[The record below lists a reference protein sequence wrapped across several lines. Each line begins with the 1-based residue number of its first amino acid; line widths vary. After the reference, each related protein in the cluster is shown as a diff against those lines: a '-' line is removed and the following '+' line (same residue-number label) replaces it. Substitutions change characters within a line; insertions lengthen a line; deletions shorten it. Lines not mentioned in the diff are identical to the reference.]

1 MKNNKKNYISNE
13 NKLKKT
19 NTCISQSMKNI
30 FLNTN
35 YLDKDKKKNINK
47 VTSDNNLINEK
58 KYFKSRNTK
67 LNGPVKLVSF
77 NQENKIP
84 LYNTSSYN
92 SSLINENEQRHSME
106 IPNKKNDF
114 ISKLNLRQLKKN
126 FSEKLNNKPLKLFK
140 DNLND
145 NKNFINFINQKS
157 SQNINIKKKKNKE
170 GKKKK
175 LKTFKKQLSKISES
189 SKNDLNEIYSGKKNK
204 SQKEIPNLEKNQ
216 KILNFD
222 DDDNN
227 NILDNKNN
235 DLFIRKQK
243 RSKTQKVKKN
253 FSKDFSHQNST
264 ENEDNK
270 FNRQFFKNIN
280 LYFKNLEFKVKD
292 FREKLNNF
300 FQQQIEDNIRNID
313 GINYHQKNKFI
324 LNIIEGIKINL
335 ECKKTKYLHQIENF
349 FLVKNKIKKNSFK
362 FIKKEKKNELKYDPK
377 IYKYINYF
385 IYKFQKTIS
394 HQIDELNIQKYEIK
408 KYFKIYFE
416 INLPLIIIDED
427 YFNNKIYQK
436 EQKSMIENFNHKIK
450 KKTKVLMN
458 KKREKSFLSTII
470 PYLYNF
476 PTKDFYFILRFYQ
489 IDYEY
494 FIIPDTSSVKITNI
508 KIKIPKNIFNNY
520 ILKIKSHL
528 KKSSQHLNSQEIQKE
543 NLKKQDKKIF
553 QNALKNSNFF
563 QRENQII
570 KKDNKKNTIRS
581 LKLSYKNL
589 KQRLIERKHTLSEG
603 VNKLQMISKA
613 NELKYQMLKSLNS
626 HRDEIIFY
634 IKDRNYPS
642 FISTFEK
649 YKLDPDIKDLDGN
662 SLLSIAV
669 QSNSFQIV
677 NYLLNSGANPNTK
690 NDNNNTPLHF
700 ALTFHNF
707 EIADMLIQRGADE
720 KAANRMGITPWQCL
734 DSGFSI
740 I

>member
-1 MKNNKKNYISNE
+1 MEKKNYMKIKYQFILKLILKIHILVSHIQILIKRNLFKNNFENFFSGSENSYSSTYNSSNRTKFISEKNMKNYPLLNYDMSNFHRFQTGIE
-13 NKLKKT
+13 LMTNNKNNYINKKSVLKKI
-19 NTCISQSMKNI
+19 NTCESQSMKNL

-35 YLDKDKKKNINK
+35 YLDKEKKKNLNK
-47 VTSDNNLINEK
+47 ITSDNNLINEK
-58 KYFKSRNTK
+58 KYFKSRNGK
-67 LNGPVKLVSF
+67 LNVPVKLIKF

-84 LYNTSSYN
+84 FYNTSSYN
-92 SSLINENEQRHSME
+92 SSIINENEQRHSME
-106 IPNKKNDF
+106 ISYTNNESL
-114 ISKLNLRQLKKN
+114 SKLNLRQLKKN

-157 SQNINIKKKKNKE
+157 TQNINIKKKKNKE

-349 FLVKNKIKKNSFK
+349 ILVKNKIKSNSFK
-362 FIKKEKKNELKYDPK
+362 FIKEEKKNE
-377 IYKYINYF
+377 INYEVN
-385 IYKFQKTIS
+385 IN
-394 HQIDELNIQKYEIK
+394 IDNLNMVLLLIK
-408 KYFKIYFE
+408 
-416 INLPLIIIDED
+416 
-427 YFNNKIYQK
+427 
-436 EQKSMIENFNHKIK
+436 MI
-450 KKTKVLMN
+450 VL
-458 KKREKSFLSTII
+458 FF
-470 PYLYNF
+470 YL
-476 PTKDFYFILRFYQ
+476 
-489 IDYEY
+489 
-494 FIIPDTSSVKITNI
+494 
-508 KIKIPKNIFNNY
+508 
-520 ILKIKSHL
+520 
-528 KKSSQHLNSQEIQKE
+528 
-543 NLKKQDKKIF
+543 
-553 QNALKNSNFF
+553 
-563 QRENQII
+563 
-570 KKDNKKNTIRS
+570 
-581 LKLSYKNL
+581 
-589 KQRLIERKHTLSEG
+589 
-603 VNKLQMISKA
+603 
-613 NELKYQMLKSLNS
+613 
-626 HRDEIIFY
+626 
-634 IKDRNYPS
+634 
-642 FISTFEK
+642 
-649 YKLDPDIKDLDGN
+649 
-662 SLLSIAV
+662 
-669 QSNSFQIV
+669 
-677 NYLLNSGANPNTK
+677 
-690 NDNNNTPLHF
+690 
-700 ALTFHNF
+700 
-707 EIADMLIQRGADE
+707 
-720 KAANRMGITPWQCL
+720 
-734 DSGFSI
+734 
-740 I
+740 

>member
-1 MKNNKKNYISNE
+1 
-13 NKLKKT
+13 
-19 NTCISQSMKNI
+19 
-30 FLNTN
+30 
-35 YLDKDKKKNINK
+35 
-47 VTSDNNLINEK
+47 
-58 KYFKSRNTK
+58 
-67 LNGPVKLVSF
+67 
-77 NQENKIP
+77 
-84 LYNTSSYN
+84 
-92 SSLINENEQRHSME
+92 
-106 IPNKKNDF
+106 
-114 ISKLNLRQLKKN
+114 
-126 FSEKLNNKPLKLFK
+126 
-140 DNLND
+140 
-145 NKNFINFINQKS
+145 
-157 SQNINIKKKKNKE
+157 
-170 GKKKK
+170 
-175 LKTFKKQLSKISES
+175 
-189 SKNDLNEIYSGKKNK
+189 
-204 SQKEIPNLEKNQ
+204 
-216 KILNFD
+216 
-222 DDDNN
+222 
-227 NILDNKNN
+227 
-235 DLFIRKQK
+235 
-243 RSKTQKVKKN
+243 
-253 FSKDFSHQNST
+253 
-264 ENEDNK
+264 
-270 FNRQFFKNIN
+270 
-280 LYFKNLEFKVKD
+280 
-292 FREKLNNF
+292 
-300 FQQQIEDNIRNID
+300 
-313 GINYHQKNKFI
+313 
-324 LNIIEGIKINL
+324 
-335 ECKKTKYLHQIENF
+335 
-349 FLVKNKIKKNSFK
+349 
-362 FIKKEKKNELKYDPK
+362 
-377 IYKYINYF
+377 
-385 IYKFQKTIS
+385 
-394 HQIDELNIQKYEIK
+394 
-408 KYFKIYFE
+408 
-416 INLPLIIIDED
+416 
-427 YFNNKIYQK
+427 
-436 EQKSMIENFNHKIK
+436 MI
-450 KKTKVLMN
+450 
-458 KKREKSFLSTII
+458 
-470 PYLYNF
+470 
-476 PTKDFYFILRFYQ
+476 
-489 IDYEY
+489 Y

-734 DSGFSI
+734 DIGFSI